1 MIQLS
6 RNGASQVVTV
16 AFTPITYNVTFS
28 ETGLTNNT
36 NWSVTFNGKT
46 LNSTNSS
53 ISFTAIDG
61 TYSVQVNGVSGY
73 VTVSAPNNLTVSN
86 SNTTV
91 NVNFTAITTTT
102 INTGNS
108 GNSGSSVYEGLGIG
122 VVVGGIIAA
131 LGTMLYSG
139 TGPFKNFKLGKKA
152 P

>member
-1 MIQLS
+1 MVIS
-6 RNGASQVVTV
+6 
-16 AFTPITYNVTFS
+16 
-28 ETGLTNNT
+28 
-36 NWSVTFNGKT
+36 T
-46 LNSTNSS
+46 L
-53 ISFTAIDG
+53 
-61 TYSVQVNGVSGY
+61 
-73 VTVSAPNNLTVSN
+73 NNLTVSN

-122 VVVGGIIAA
+122 VVVGGIVAA
-131 LGTMLYSG
+131 LGTMLYTG